1 MVESRRS
8 EFRVFTAWRLAACL
22 FAAGL
27 ALASTGCGFQLRGAA
42 ELPAAMAT
50 TLIRIDDSTTAFAR
64 NLSRRLEANGV
75 RVVGNATD
83 AGAILDIPVARV
95 RREAVSISGAARVRE
110 YRLNFDVAF
119 RLVTPDGATLLESQ
133 DLTLARD
140 YSFDEQEILASTR
153 EEEFLRDELYRAMV
167 DQVIR
172 RLEAAGP

>member
-8 EFRVFTAWRLAACL
+8 GLRAFPARQTAACL

-27 ALASTGCGFQLRGAA
+27 ALGLASCGFQLRGAA
-42 ELPAAMAT
+42 ELPPAMAT
-50 TLIRIDDSTTAFAR
+50 TMIRIDDPTTAFAR

-75 RVVGNATD
+75 RVTGDAAD
-83 AGAILDIPVARV
+83 AGAILDIPIARI

-119 RLVTPDGATLLESQ
+119 RLVTPDGATLLDRQE
-133 DLTLARD
+133 LTLARD

-172 RLEAAGP
+172 RLEATGS